1 MSAAVHVQQAPA
13 RAFAIRFLSKRH
25 VLLCRRKPPG
35 ALQEDI
41 CAQLDE
47 HLSIRFLAGSHELQ
61 LNFMCDGCQA
71 GLSQQHGAILPERAV
86 NRAQTGAAGSMSRG
100 MAAAVQDEQQ
110 QQQEQQPATPA
121 SITTPAAAVAG
132 LPGGDEMQAL
142 LARARALMAATE
154 LSQPDLPDT
163 GESRGF
169 TSLFGSPA
177 AVDLADAVEE
187 PAPGHTADAG
197 EDADDLHTMMARARA
212 AVAATTAAL
221 QDMAV

>member
-1 MSAAVHVQQAPA
+1 M
-13 RAFAIRFLSKRH
+13 
-25 VLLCRRKPPG
+25 LLCCRKPPG

-61 LNFMCDGCQA
+61 LYFTCDGCQA
-71 GLSQQHGAILPERAV
+71 GLSQQHGAILPEQAV
-86 NRAQTGAAGSMSRG
+86 NRAQTGAAGSMSGG
-100 MAAAVQDEQQ
+100 MAAAVQGEQQ

-121 SITTPAAAVAG
+121 NFTTTAAAVAG

-142 LARARALMAATE
+142 LARARALMAATD

-163 GESRGF
+163 GGSKGP
-169 TSLFGSPA
+169 TSLSGSPA
-177 AVDLADAVEE
+177 AVGLAEVVDE
-187 PAPGHTADAG
+187 PAPGRTAVAG

-221 QDMAV
+221 QDIAV